1 MLAEKMKPKR
11 SAVVTAAVLLLLL
24 PVFFVIV
31 MHREEV
37 GSMTIF
43 TVRATPLRIY
53 YSNSGSLGLAVRSD
67 QDRLKDPGW
76 IITRR
81 NSVAWSLANAGFT
94 YMASPYLLADT
105 IKPQD

>member
-1 MLAEKMKPKR
+1 MLA
-11 SAVVTAAVLLLLL
+11 VTATVILLL
-24 PVFFVIV
+24 PLIFVIV
-31 MHREEV
+31 MRREEA
-37 GSMTIF
+37 GSMTVF

-76 IITRR
+76 LITRR

>member
-1 MLAEKMKPKR
+1 MSRQTKRKALVTLA
-11 SAVVTAAVLLLLL
+11 AILLLS
-24 PVFFVIV
+24 VTSVII
-31 MHREEV
+31 MHREDA

-43 TVRATPLRIY
+43 TLRATPLRIY

-76 IITRR
+76 LITRR
-81 NSVAWSLANAGFT
+81 NKVVWSLANEGLT

-105 IKPQD
+105 IKSQD